1 LPKGD
6 AIVEA
11 LLGGASRTSS
21 GWDLMGNMRLMI
33 VPRWLLYP
41 MALLCGMVGVG
52 AAEMVHVVNRTM
64 PPNAPMPKLMW
75 NSPANLQPTRSYID
89 RMPAQWMIAA
99 PPMISPN
106 IPESR
111 FRVQ

>member
-1 LPKGD
+1 
-6 AIVEA
+6 
-11 LLGGASRTSS
+11 
-21 GWDLMGNMRLMI
+21 
-33 VPRWLLYP
+33 
-41 MALLCGMVGVG
+41 MVGVG

-89 RMPAQWMIAA
+89 GMPAQWMIAA